1 MDRLRERLIV
11 ARNAVTTL
19 EELALL
25 PQPNRTEPDAAI
37 QRFE

>member
-25 PQPNRTEPDAAI
+25 PQWSRTERDAAI